1 MTTPAIAQGTITTVA
16 GTGVA
21 GYNGDGGQ
29 ATSAQLYGP
38 DGLWVDPAGVLYI
51 ADRWNHRVRKVDL
64 TAANPTI
71 FTVAGTGVAGYNGD
85 GGQATSAQLNQ
96 PYGVVMGPAGNLCI
110 GDILNARVRELD
122 TDTPPMIFT
131 VAGTGVAGYNGD
143 GGQATSAQLNQP
155 HGVWVDGEG
164 NLYIAD
170 FVDHRVRKVD
180 PSGVISTVA
189 GTGVAGYNGD
199 GGAATMAQLNAPSNV
214 VVDAAGNL
222 YITEYQNHAVRRV
235 DPSGVISTVAGTG
248 VAGYNGDGG
257 QATQAQLYF
266 PVGIAMDE
274 EGNLYIG
281 ERGNNRVR
289 RVQLAPPATLMVE
302 QVGPNP
308 VETVAG
314 GTAQLAFTVSAGT
327 TVPAGQSVTLVF
339 PPGVVFPPGGTV
351 RFICPADGTNV
362 PLPVV
367 AGANGSVSV
376 KAQQITSSTACFY
389 SCDVQAVPD
398 ASPGISEGT
407 VTVGGTTQPVYFSI
421 SPITYVVEQ
430 AGPNPVDMRPGMTA
444 QMAFTVSASTTVTGQ
459 SVTLVFPPGV
469 VFPPGGTVR
478 FVCPA
483 DGSNIPQPVNVN
495 ADGSVSVPG
504 QTITSSTACFY
515 SCDVQAVP
523 DASPG
528 ISEGT
533 VTVDDTTQ
541 PIYYNISF

>member
-21 GYNGDGGQ
+21 GYNGDGVQ

-51 ADRWNHRVRKVDL
+51 ADRWNYRVRKVDL
-64 TAANPTI
+64 TAANPMI

-170 FVDHRVRKVD
+170 S
-180 PSGVISTVA
+180 P
-189 GTGVAGYNGD
+189 
-199 GGAATMAQLNAPSNV
+199 
-214 VVDAAGNL
+214 
-222 YITEYQNHAVRRV
+222 NHAVRRV

-398 ASPGISEGT
+398 ASPGIGEGT